1 LSAIA
6 KKERKGFMNALVNR
20 TTTPTQG
27 PKRIVERIVQMKLSR
42 QHWGPKK
49 VIDRL
54 RTLEPG
60 RCWPADSTAG
70 EILKRAGPGQTET
83 SPPPSC
89 CSGPTSVG

>member
-1 LSAIA
+1 
-6 KKERKGFMNALVNR
+6 M
-20 TTTPTQG
+20 
-27 PKRIVERIVQMKLSR
+27 RIVQMKLSR

-70 EILKRAGPGQTET
+70 EILKRAGPVKPKRRRRRHVAAD
-83 SPPPSC
+83 PPALVECKAPGESW
-89 CSGPTSVG
+89 SADFKGDLQLT